1 VTAAKASTRSLVRN
15 AALQLMHQGE
25 RPSAK
30 SIHSILGRGSLSTI
44 QDELASWWKT
54 LASDLSDASDST
66 PLAVLDLASS
76 VWDMAL
82 QKATQSLRET
92 HQHLQEDPSRLANME
107 KNLAA
112 LEASHI
118 HLQRSLHASEAVNE
132 ELRTQTA
139 YLQKMLS
146 MAQEDVIQARAF
158 HKSQIELAGNRYAEM
173 ENRLMVQ
180 MDGERQAR
188 KAAEETARRLRA
200 GLSPARPDSS
210 HN

>member
-1 VTAAKASTRSLVRN
+1 MMTIKASTRSLVRD

-44 QDELASWWKT
+44 QDELTNWWKT
-54 LASDLSDASDST
+54 LASDLSDASDNT
-66 PLAVLDLASS
+66 PLPVLDLASA

-82 QKATQSLRET
+82 QKSAQNLRDA
-92 HQHLQEDPSRLANME
+92 HQHELKDPPQLASME
-107 KNLAA
+107 KDMAA
-112 LEASHI
+112 LEASRI

-146 MAQEDVIQARAF
+146 IAQEDVIQARAF
-158 HKSQIELAGNRYAEM
+158 HKSQIELAGNRFADM

-180 MDGERQAR
+180 MDRERQAR
-188 KAAEETARRLRA
+188 KAADEAVRRLRS
-200 GLSPARPDSS
+200 GLPLGRPDNS
-210 HN
+210 NN